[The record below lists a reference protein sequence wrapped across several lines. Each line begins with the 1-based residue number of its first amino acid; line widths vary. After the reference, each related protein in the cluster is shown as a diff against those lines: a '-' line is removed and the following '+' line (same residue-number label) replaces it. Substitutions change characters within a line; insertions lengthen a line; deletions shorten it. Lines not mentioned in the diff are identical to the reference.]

1 MAEEASAGQDTTAAP
16 PGADPELMQ
25 RMLATMHLIRTF
37 EERAAEEYMR
47 GNIGGFLHLAIGE
60 EAAVVGSVLALRPTD
75 PITST
80 YREHGQAL
88 ARGSDPRA
96 IMAEL
101 FGRETGLCHGHGGS
115 MHLMDRERHFFG
127 GYGIVG
133 GSIPLAVGLGFAI
146 SYRNQDGVALAMF
159 GDGATNQGVLA
170 ESMNMAK
177 LWDLPVVFFC
187 LNNQYGMGTSV
198 DRASAEIQLLKRADG
213 FDIPSHRIDGMNVL
227 EVHQA
232 VADAAH
238 HARTQFEPVMIEA
251 IAYRYRGHSMS
262 DPDRTRPEDEKA
274 RWRARDPLVT
284 FERVLLGEGLVGGE
298 DLAAVRERNQA
309 TVDDAV
315 AFALDSP
322 LAAEAALAD
331 DVYARPWNDD
341 PRGSARMP
349 RRPA

>member
-1 MAEEASAGQDTTAAP
+1 MILADNDAGLRLAHAHGFRTVGTHRAHATLSGRWRDVTLVERHLRCRTTPPLTAELPDPLIGAPEGARIPAHASALRRIRWLKRHRQARTSRRRPRAP
-16 PGADPELMQ
+16 TPSLMQ
-25 RMLATMHLIRTF
+25 RMFATMHLIRDF

-88 ARGSDPRA
+88 ARGSAPRA
-96 IMAEL
+96 VMAEL

-115 MHLMDRERHFFG
+115 MHLMDREHHFFG

-146 SYRNQDGVALAMF
+146 SYRQEDAVALAMF

-177 LWDLPVVFFC
+177 LWNLPVVFFC

-198 DRASAEIQLLKRADG
+198 DRASAEIRAA
-213 FDIPSHRIDGMNVL
+213 
-227 EVHQA
+227 QA
-232 VADAAH
+232 
-238 HARTQFEPVMIEA
+238 R
-251 IAYRYRGHSMS
+251 R
-262 DPDRTRPEDEKA
+262 
-274 RWRARDPLVT
+274 
-284 FERVLLGEGLVGGE
+284 RV
-298 DLAAVRERNQA
+298 RH
-309 TVDDAV
+309 
-315 AFALDSP
+315 P
-322 LAAEAALAD
+322 LAPHRRHECAGGPPG
-331 DVYARPWNDD
+331 RQ
-341 PRGSARMP
+341 R
-349 RRPA
+349 RRPPRPHPPGAR